1 VTAPTTP
8 LAHTVAQA
16 LQQGRANGLERF
28 DVQTLVA
35 HLLQRDRGW
44 LLAHG
49 DAALSA
55 DQATKLD
62 RWFQQAA
69 DGVPLGYL
77 LGEQPFRGLVLQVGP
92 GVLVPRSD
100 TEVLV
105 DWALERLQAWQAQAV
120 PSPRVAD
127 LGTGSGAIALAVQHA
142 CPAAQVTATD
152 LSADALAVAQGNAH
166 RLGLAVKYLQGAW
179 WQPLAGQRF
188 ELLLSNPPYIAGDD
202 PHLPALR
209 HEPRLALTPE
219 GDGLDSLRQLA
230 AGAPQH
236 LVPGGWLL
244 LEHGFDQ
251 GQAVRQLLAEHGFG
265 SPATRHDLAGL
276 PRCTGARWAG

>member
-1 VTAPTTP
+1 MNTPTP

-16 LQQGRANGLERF
+16 LQRGRAAGLERF

-35 HLLQRDRGW
+35 GALQRDRAW

-49 DAALSA
+49 DEELTPEQAL
-55 DQATKLD
+55 QLD
-62 RWFQQAA
+62 TWFQQAA

-92 GVLVPRSD
+92 DVLVPRSD
-100 TEVLV
+100 TEVLA
-105 DWALERLQAWQAQAV
+105 DWALERLQAWPAQGLLA
-120 PSPRVAD
+120 PRVAD
-127 LGTGSGAIALAVQHA
+127 LGTGSGAIALAIQQA
-142 CPAAQVTATD
+142 RPTAQVTATD
-152 LSADALAVAQGNAH
+152 LSPAALAMAHANAQ
-166 RLGLAVKYLQGAW
+166 RLGLAVRFLQGAW

-251 GQAVRQLLAEHGFG
+251 GQAVRQLLAEQGFAT
-265 SPATRHDLAGL
+265 PATRHDLAGL
-276 PRCTGARWAG
+276 PRCTGARWEG

>member
-1 VTAPTTP
+1 MASNVE
-8 LAHTVAQA
+8 QA
-16 LQQGRANGLERF
+16 LQKGRATGLERF

-35 HLLQRDRGW
+35 HLLQRDRSW

-49 DAALSA
+49 DAALTA
-55 DQATKLD
+55 DQASTLD

-69 DGVPLGYL
+69 DGVPLAYL
-77 LGEQPFRGLVLQVGP
+77 LGEQPFRGLLLQVGP
-92 GVLVPRSD
+92 EVLVPRSD

-120 PSPRVAD
+120 PTPRVAD
-127 LGTGSGAIALAVQHA
+127 LGTGSGAVALAVQHA
-142 CPAAQVTATD
+142 WPAAQVTATD
-152 LSADALAVAQGNAH
+152 LSADALAVAKGNAQ
-166 RLGLAVKYLQGAW
+166 RLGLAVRFLQGAW

-188 ELLLSNPPYIAGDD
+188 EVLLSNPPYIAGDD

-230 AGAPQH
+230 AGAPRH

-251 GQAVRQLLAEHGFG
+251 GQAVRHLLAEHGFS

>member
-1 VTAPTTP
+1 MNTAMP

-16 LQQGRANGLERF
+16 LQQGRAAGLERF
-28 DVQTLVA
+28 DVQTLVG
-35 HLLQRDRGW
+35 HLLQHNSAW

-49 DAALSA
+49 DTALTPAQAA
-55 DQATKLD
+55 QLD
-62 RWFQQAA
+62 TWFQQAA

-92 GVLVPRSD
+92 DVLVPRSD

-105 DWALERLQAWQAQAV
+105 DWALERLQAWRNQGAAA
-120 PSPRVAD
+120 PRVAD

-142 CPAAQVTATD
+142 CPTAQVTATD
-152 LSADALAVAQGNAH
+152 LSAAALAQAQANAT
-166 RLGLAVKYLQGAW
+166 RLGLALRFLQGAW

-219 GDGLDSLRQLA
+219 GDGLDSLRALA
-230 AGAPQH
+230 TAAPRH

-251 GQAVRQLLAEHGFG
+251 GPAVRQLLADSGF
-265 SPATRHDLAGL
+265 STPATRHDLAGL
-276 PRCTGARWAG
+276 PRCTGGRWAG